1 MSNDKQKNK
10 NLSDDYSRT
19 NFSLEGNL
27 LFGPEYQNYLEKQT
41 LEKINPKRNEDED
54 QKEKESRNTTSQII
68 NPQKN
73 KSSEDRN
80 SNSKCNKS
88 CLDKKINDLPNKDKE
103 LERLQKVVNQNN
115 NGLQREFDSSDDK
128 LDPTKINNLVG
139 NKGKKES
146 LRFIGQQDNILETT
160 GFISKNNVLINTENI
175 KEKIPLELNSQE
187 EYEKYYEDLF
197 IKIIKCSIDSI
208 TMLINERTKKNYGL
222 DLNYIYKTRRRYE
235 LDKYNYKEFLNS
247 KIKDIYLGKF
257 LLINHEEKF
266 EAEKWIYSLLFME
279 NKNKNEKKKLLNILF
294 QKEIRVIVLLY
305 LDDYPYVSIKN
316 KYNKNLNSELNLK
329 RFKTFK
335 DDFKD
340 DFKDYN
346 KDEQKKIKKN
356 IRSLLIPVGKYNI
369 RRKIMG
375 KGLDNF
381 HSFIKTNCKKYVE
394 RDLHKVTIKNQIGH
408 SNEKYSFFFKKSIY
422 DFYKDNKPR
431 RLNEECKK
439 DISKYTHNIDII
451 NEAIEKEKE
460 QIKEE
465 DDRILGK
472 IFNQKYNVK
481 VKDILDIFMELK
493 ESIEIKGE
501 KDIILEG
508 FITYS
513 DCFNEY
519 KQYKK
524 EENKKDFLE
533 LLNEEAKQR
542 KSSDKRNRLLRG
554 NPNLGKKRKN
564 KDE

>member
-1 MSNDKQKNK
+1 M
-10 NLSDDYSRT
+10 
-19 NFSLEGNL
+19 
-27 LFGPEYQNYLEKQT
+27 
-41 LEKINPKRNEDED
+41 
-54 QKEKESRNTTSQII
+54 
-68 NPQKN
+68 
-73 KSSEDRN
+73 
-80 SNSKCNKS
+80 
-88 CLDKKINDLPNKDKE
+88 
-103 LERLQKVVNQNN
+103 
-115 NGLQREFDSSDDK
+115 
-128 LDPTKINNLVG
+128 
-139 NKGKKES
+139 
-146 LRFIGQQDNILETT
+146 RFIGQQDNILETT

-208 TMLINERTKKNYGL
+208 TMFINERTKKNYGL

-305 LDDYPYVSIKN
+305 LDDYPNVSIKN
-316 KYNKNLNSELNLK
+316 KYNKKLNSELNLK

-408 SNEKYSFFFKKSIY
+408 SNEKYSFFSKNQYMISI
-422 DFYKDNKPR
+422 K
-431 RLNEECKK
+431 
-439 DISKYTHNIDII
+439 II
-451 NEAIEKEKE
+451 NQGDLMRNAK
-460 QIKEE
+460 
-465 DDRILGK
+465 K
-472 IFNQKYNVK
+472 IFQN
-481 VKDILDIFMELK
+481 IP
-493 ESIEIKGE
+493 
-501 KDIILEG
+501 II
-508 FITYS
+508 
-513 DCFNEY
+513 
-519 KQYKK
+519 
-524 EENKKDFLE
+524 
-533 LLNEEAKQR
+533 
-542 KSSDKRNRLLRG
+542 
-554 NPNLGKKRKN
+554 
-564 KDE
+564 